1 LVTTIQPKSNT
12 RIILALG
19 LGAGLIPLNS
29 TTIAVAL
36 PAIGVH
42 FGADDSLLSQWLIV
56 SYLLVS
62 VLFLGPAGKLGDIWG
77 HGRLLRTGWVM
88 FLIGALIGS
97 FAANIPQLVI
107 SRIVMGLGSALLMP
121 SSIAAV
127 RNSVSP
133 EQRAPALGLLAGGLA
148 VSAALGPP
156 VGGFLI
162 HHFGW
167 QSVFWLNLPVLA
179 LSAWLARDLDLPVP
193 EKSAHPLRF
202 DWIGSA
208 GLISLLACFVIGV
221 RLTGWNGTLLLIAS
235 AVLTLLFVGWELRQ
249 REPVLDVRLFRIRA
263 FTCAILVI
271 AVQNFGMYG
280 VLFQMPYL
288 LNELYQSPANQVGL
302 MMLATTAGMAIC
314 SPLGGRLANQITN
327 RWTALLGSLCSLCG
341 MTGLALTSNWSALLP
356 IAPWLFLVGAGLGL
370 NTGPAQA
377 TVLSAVDEKD
387 AGMASGALSV
397 MRYLGSIS
405 GIALLGLLLAQTE
418 IPGIQRYQLGFKLYG
433 CAYLVC
439 ALLAFGMKLPGLKSS
454 PSRS

>member
-1 LVTTIQPKSNT
+1 MSNPNSPSNP

-36 PAIGVH
+36 PAIGLH

-62 VLFLGPAGKLGDIWG
+62 VLFLGPAGKLGDLWG
-77 HGRLLRTGWVM
+77 HGRLLRAGWLM
-88 FLIGALIGS
+88 FLIGAVIGS
-97 FAANIPQLVI
+97 VATNIPQLVI
-107 SRIVMGLGSALLMP
+107 SRVVMGLGSALLMP

-127 RNSVSP
+127 RNSVSI

-148 VSAALGPP
+148 ISAALGPP

-179 LSAWLARDLDLPVP
+179 VSAWLARDLNLPIPVHSGLKP
-193 EKSAHPLRF
+193 EF
-202 DWIGSA
+202 DWVGSLL
-208 GLISLLACFVIGV
+208 LISLLGCFVIGV
-221 RLTGWNGTLLLIAS
+221 RLPGRGGTLLLLVS
-235 AVLTLLFVGWELRQ
+235 VLLMVVFIIWELRQ

-263 FTCAILVI
+263 FSCAILII

-288 LNELYQSPANQVGL
+288 LTELYNTAPDKVGL
-302 MMLATTAGMAIC
+302 MMLTTTAGMAVC
-314 SPLGGRLANQITN
+314 SPLGGRLARHLTN
-327 RWTALLGSLCSLCG
+327 RWVALMGSLLGLTG
-341 MTGLALTSNWSALLP
+341 MIGLATAAQWSSLLP
-356 IAPWLFLVGAGLGL
+356 IAPWLFMVGAGLGL

-377 TVLSAVDEKD
+377 TVLSAVGEKD

-397 MRYLGSIS
+397 MRYLGSIC
-405 GIALLGLLLAQTE
+405 GIALLGVLLAHTD
-418 IPGIQRYQLGFKLYG
+418 IAADPRYRLGFQLYG
-433 CAYLVC
+433 SAFLLC
-439 ALLAFGMKLPGLKSS
+439 ALLTFGMKLNST
-454 PSRS
+454 RSD

>member
-1 LVTTIQPKSNT
+1 MNPITPQSNT

-36 PAIGVH
+36 PAIGIH

-62 VLFLGPAGKLGDIWG
+62 VLFLSPAGKLGDLWG
-77 HGRLLRTGWVM
+77 HGKLLRTGWLM

-97 FAANIPQLVI
+97 VAVSITQLVI
-107 SRIVMGLGSALLMP
+107 SRVVMGLGSALLMP
-121 SSIAAV
+121 SSIAVV

-133 EQRAPALGLLAGGLA
+133 EQRAPALGMLAGGLA
-148 VSAALGPP
+148 ISAALGPP

-167 QSVFWLNLPVLA
+167 QSVFWLNLPILA

-193 EKSAHPLRF
+193 EKPDTTLRF
-202 DWIGSA
+202 DWPGSA
-208 GLISLLACFVIGV
+208 MLISLLACFVIGV
-221 RLTGWNGTLLLIAS
+221 RLSGSAGNLLLLS
-235 AVLTLLFVGWELRQ
+235 SSLLAVLFVTWELRQ

-263 FTCAILVI
+263 FSCAILVI

-288 LNELYQSPANQVGL
+288 LNELYQSPADQVGL
-302 MMLATTAGMAIC
+302 MMLVTTAGMAIC
-314 SPLGGRLANQITN
+314 SPLGGRLASQLTN
-327 RWTALLGSLCSLCG
+327 RWTALLGSLCGLAG
-341 MTGLALTSNWSALLP
+341 MTGLALTSDWSLLLP
-356 IAPWLFLVGAGLGL
+356 ISPWLFLVGAGLGL

-377 TVLSAVDEKD
+377 TVLSAVREKD

-397 MRYLGSIS
+397 MRYLGSIT
-405 GIALLGLLLAQTE
+405 GIALLGFLLAQTQ
-418 IPGIQRYQLGFKLYG
+418 IPGIPRYQLGFQIYG
-433 CAYLVC
+433 SAFLLC
-439 ALLAFGMKLPGLKSS
+439 ALLSLGMKLPNSD
-454 PSRS
+454 

>member
-1 LVTTIQPKSNT
+1 MKPIKSQSNT

-36 PAIGVH
+36 PAIGIH

-62 VLFLGPAGKLGDIWG
+62 VLFLSPAGKLGDLWG
-77 HGRLLRTGWVM
+77 HGKLLRTGWLM

-97 FAANIPQLVI
+97 FAVSISQLVI
-107 SRIVMGLGSALLMP
+107 SRVVMGLGSALLMP
-121 SSIAAV
+121 SSIAVV

-133 EQRAPALGLLAGGLA
+133 EQRAPALGMLAGGLA

-179 LSAWLARDLDLPVP
+179 ISAWLARDLDLPVP
-193 EKSAHPLRF
+193 DKSDTPLKF
-202 DWIGSA
+202 DWPGSA
-208 GLISLLACFVIGV
+208 MLIGLLACFVIGV
-221 RLTGWNGTLLLIAS
+221 RVSDSTGTLLLVSS
-235 AVLTLLFVGWELRQ
+235 AVLAALFVSWEIRQ
-249 REPVLDVRLFRIRA
+249 REPVLDVRLFRVRA

-302 MMLATTAGMAIC
+302 MMLVTTAGMAIC
-314 SPLGGRLANQITN
+314 SPLGGRLANRITN
-327 RWTALLGSLCSLCG
+327 RWTALLGSLCGLTG
-341 MTGLALTSNWSALLP
+341 MTGLALASDWSALLP
-356 IAPWLFLVGAGLGL
+356 ISPWLFLVGAGLGL

-377 TVLSAVDEKD
+377 TVLSAVQEKD

-397 MRYLGSIS
+397 MRYLGSIT
-405 GIALLGLLLAQTE
+405 GIALLGFLLAQTE
-418 IPGIQRYQLGFKLYG
+418 IPGIPRYQMGFQIYG
-433 CAYLVC
+433 SAFLLC
-439 ALLAFGMKLPGLKSS
+439 ALLSLGMKLP
-454 PSRS
+454 RSEHG

>member
-1 LVTTIQPKSNT
+1 MTTIPPKPNT

-62 VLFLGPAGKLGDIWG
+62 VLFLGPAGKLGDLWG
-77 HGRLLRTGWVM
+77 HGRLLRTGWMM
-88 FLIGALIGS
+88 FLIGALVGS
-97 FAANIPQLVI
+97 VAANIPQLVI

-127 RNSVSP
+127 RNSVTQ
-133 EQRAPALGLLAGGLA
+133 EQRAPALGMLAGGLA

-167 QSVFWLNLPVLA
+167 QAVFWLNLPVLA
-179 LSAWLARDLDLPVP
+179 ISAWLARDLQLPVP
-193 EKSAHPLRF
+193 DQSGKTARF
-202 DWIGSA
+202 DGFGSIM
-208 GLISLLACFVIGV
+208 LISLLACFVIGV
-221 RLTGWNGTLLLIAS
+221 RLPGIGGALLLAGS
-235 AVLTLLFVGWELRQ
+235 AVLAVLFVLWELRQ
-249 REPVLDVRLFRIRA
+249 SEPILDVRLFRIRA
-263 FTCAILVI
+263 FSCAILII
-271 AVQNFGMYG
+271 AIQNFGMYG

-288 LNELYQSPANQVGL
+288 FVELYATEPDKIGL
-302 MMLATTAGMAIC
+302 MMLVTTAGMAIC
-314 SPLGGRLANQITN
+314 SPLGGRLANYFSN
-327 RWTALLGSLCSLCG
+327 HRVALLGSLS
-341 MTGLALTSNWSALLP
+341 GLAGMFGLATASHWESLYA
-356 IAPWLFLVGAGLGL
+356 IAPFLFMVGAGLGL

-377 TVLSAVDEKD
+377 TVLSAVGEKD

-397 MRYLGSIS
+397 MRYLGSIC
-405 GIALLGLLLAQTE
+405 GIALLGLLLAQTD
-418 IPGIQRYQLGFKLYG
+418 IAAVPRYRLGFQLYG
-433 CAYLVC
+433 SAFFIC
-439 ALLAFGMKLPGLKSS
+439 ALLTFGMKLQSGSS
-454 PSRS
+454 RYA

>member
-1 LVTTIQPKSNT
+1 VNLIQPQSNT

-36 PAIGVH
+36 PAIGAH

-62 VLFLGPAGKLGDIWG
+62 VLFLSPAGKLGDLWG

-97 FAANIPQLVI
+97 FAADITQLVI

-121 SSIAAV
+121 SSIAVV

-133 EQRAPALGLLAGGLA
+133 EQRAPALGMLAGGLA
-148 VSAALGPP
+148 ISAALGPP

-179 LSAWLARDLDLPVP
+179 ISAWLARDLDLPVP
-193 EKSAHPLRF
+193 EKSDRALQF
-202 DWIGSA
+202 DWPGSVM
-208 GLISLLACFVIGV
+208 LISLLACFVIGV
-221 RLTGWNGTLLLIAS
+221 RLSGSTGSLLLLTS
-235 AVLTLLFVGWELRQ
+235 AALVMLFIFWELRQ
-249 REPVLDVRLFRIRA
+249 QEPVLDVRLFRIRA
-263 FTCAILVI
+263 FSCAILII

-288 LNELYQSPANQVGL
+288 LNELYQSPANQVGM
-302 MMLATTAGMAIC
+302 MMLVTTAGMAIC
-314 SPLGGRLANQITN
+314 SPLGGRLANHISN
-327 RWTALLGSLCSLCG
+327 RWTTFVGSLCGLIG
-341 MTGLALTSNWSALLP
+341 MAGLALSSDWSALLP
-356 IAPWLFLVGAGLGL
+356 IAPWLFLVGSGLGL

-377 TVLSAVDEKD
+377 TVLSAVQEKD

-397 MRYLGSIS
+397 MRYLGSIT
-405 GIALLGLLLAQTE
+405 GIALLGLLLAQTDVPA
-418 IPGIQRYQLGFKLYG
+418 IPRYQFGFQLYG
-433 CAYLVC
+433 SAFLIC
-439 ALLAFGMKLPGLKSS
+439 ALLSLGMRLPQAEQA
-454 PSRS
+454 

>member
-1 LVTTIQPKSNT
+1 MNPITPQSNT

-36 PAIGVH
+36 PAIGIH

-62 VLFLGPAGKLGDIWG
+62 VLFLSPAGKLGDLWG
-77 HGRLLRTGWVM
+77 HGKLLRTGWLM

-97 FAANIPQLVI
+97 VAVSITQLVI
-107 SRIVMGLGSALLMP
+107 SRVVMGLGSALLMP
-121 SSIAAV
+121 SSIAVV

-133 EQRAPALGLLAGGLA
+133 EQRAPALGMLAGGLA
-148 VSAALGPP
+148 ISAALGPP

-167 QSVFWLNLPVLA
+167 QSVFWLNLPILA

-193 EKSAHPLRF
+193 EKPDTALRF
-202 DWIGSA
+202 DWPGSA
-208 GLISLLACFVIGV
+208 MLISLLACFVIGV
-221 RLTGWNGTLLLIAS
+221 RLSGSAGNLLLLS
-235 AVLTLLFVGWELRQ
+235 SSLLVVLFVTWELRQ
-249 REPVLDVRLFRIRA
+249 HEPVLDVRLFRIRA
-263 FTCAILVI
+263 FSCAILVI

-288 LNELYQSPANQVGL
+288 LNELYQSPADQVGL
-302 MMLATTAGMAIC
+302 MMLVTTAGMAIC
-314 SPLGGRLANQITN
+314 SPLGGRLANQLTN
-327 RWTALLGSLCSLCG
+327 RWTALIGSLCGLIG
-341 MTGLALTSNWSALLP
+341 MTGLALTSDWSTLLP
-356 IAPWLFLVGAGLGL
+356 ISPWLFLVGAGLGL

-377 TVLSAVDEKD
+377 TVLSAVQEKD

-397 MRYLGSIS
+397 MRYLGSIT
-405 GIALLGLLLAQTE
+405 GIALLGFLLAQTQ
-418 IPGIQRYQLGFKLYG
+418 IPGIPRYQLGFQIYG
-433 CAYLVC
+433 SAFLLC
-439 ALLAFGMKLPGLKSS
+439 ALLSLGMKLPNSD
-454 PSRS
+454 

>member
-1 LVTTIQPKSNT
+1 MNPITPQSNT

-36 PAIGVH
+36 PAIGIH

-62 VLFLGPAGKLGDIWG
+62 VLFLSPAGKLGDLWG
-77 HGRLLRTGWVM
+77 HGKLLRTGWLM
-88 FLIGALIGS
+88 FLTGALIGTV
-97 FAANIPQLVI
+97 AASITQLVI
-107 SRIVMGLGSALLMP
+107 SRVVMGLGSALLMP
-121 SSIAAV
+121 SSIAVV

-133 EQRAPALGLLAGGLA
+133 EQRAPALGMLAGGLA
-148 VSAALGPP
+148 ISAALGPP

-167 QSVFWLNLPVLA
+167 QSVFWLNLPILA

-193 EKSAHPLRF
+193 DKPDTTLRF
-202 DWIGSA
+202 DWPGSA
-208 GLISLLACFVIGV
+208 MLISLLACFVIGV
-221 RLTGWNGTLLLIAS
+221 RISGSAGNLLLLS
-235 AVLTLLFVGWELRQ
+235 SSLLAVLFVTWELRQ

-263 FTCAILVI
+263 FSCAILVI

-288 LNELYQSPANQVGL
+288 LNELYQSPADQVGL
-302 MMLATTAGMAIC
+302 MMLVTTAGMAIC
-314 SPLGGRLANQITN
+314 SPLGGRLANQLTN
-327 RWTALLGSLCSLCG
+327 RWTALIGSLCGLIG
-341 MTGLALTSNWSALLP
+341 MTGLALTSDWSTLLP
-356 IAPWLFLVGAGLGL
+356 ISPWLFLVGAGLGL

-377 TVLSAVDEKD
+377 TVLSAVQEKD

-397 MRYLGSIS
+397 MRYLGSIT
-405 GIALLGLLLAQTE
+405 GIALLGFLLAQTQ
-418 IPGIQRYQLGFKLYG
+418 IPGIPRYQLGFQIYG
-433 CAYLVC
+433 SAFLLC
-439 ALLAFGMKLPGLKSS
+439 ALLSLGMKLPNSD
-454 PSRS
+454 